1 MAFERLTWAPAP
13 NGGHIR
19 WTGIGKRGISLS
31 TWQEGNNEHGYS
43 ATLTVEEE
51 DKSVLLENRTGYQS
65 QDAAK
70 TAAEDWYFANVV
82 HLAVWL
88 MEG

>member
-13 NGGHIR
+13 NGGHLIR
-19 WTGIGKRGISLS
+19 IGIGSRGIILS
-31 TWQEGNNEHGYS
+31 TWDEGNEHAYS
-43 ATLTVEEE
+43 ATLNVDAD
-51 DKSVLLENRTGYQS
+51 DKSVLLEIRSGYQS
-65 QDAAK
+65 QDDAR